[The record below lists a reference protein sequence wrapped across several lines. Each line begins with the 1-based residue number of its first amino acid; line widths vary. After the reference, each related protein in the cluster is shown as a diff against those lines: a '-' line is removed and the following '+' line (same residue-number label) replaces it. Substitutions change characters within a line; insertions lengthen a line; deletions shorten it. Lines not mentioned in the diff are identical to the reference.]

1 MLMIAPDAVLKH
13 CPKCG
18 TPLQPPVPADGSCP
32 HCGIWFAK
40 IGQPLRRTTPPDP
53 DAILAAA
60 AAQARDPLGAH
71 GRLIILLLLALW
83 SVRLI
88 TYDYRDGEMGQSF
101 MHLILLVIHEAGH
114 VFLIPFG
121 EFMTILGGSLFQLA
135 LPFGIG
141 LAFLLRQ
148 RDPYGAALCLWWTG
162 TSLLDL
168 APYIFDALHPQL
180 IMLGGHTGEDGP
192 HDWIYLLGRCNLIEH
207 AHGLG
212 KTAHHLGAL
221 LMAGSLLWAALTI
234 HRTRLLLHPR

>member
-1 MLMIAPDAVLKH
+1 MIPSDAVLKQ

-18 TPLQPPVPADGSCP
+18 AALKPSVPADGSCP

-40 IGQPLRRTTPPDP
+40 IGQPLRRPLAPDP
-53 DAILAAA
+53 EAILAAA

-71 GRLIILLLLALW
+71 GRLVILLLLALW
-83 SVRLI
+83 SVQLI
-88 TYDYRDGEMGQSF
+88 AYDFRNGEMGQSF
-101 MHLILLVIHEAGH
+101 MHPILLVIHEAGH

-141 LAFLLRQ
+141 LAFLIRQ

-162 TSLLDL
+162 CSLLDL
-168 APYIFDALHPQL
+168 APYIFDALQPQL

-192 HDWIYLLGRCNLIEH
+192 HDWIYLLGRCNAISH

-212 KTAHHLGAL
+212 KIVHHLGAL
-221 LMAGSLLWAALTI
+221 IMIGSLLWAGLTLY
-234 HRTRLLLHPR
+234 RARLPLYKH